1 MEGTMSQQEQEQTP
15 PDPMVEAMLA
25 QVRASLQWE
34 LSDDEM
40 AQVRSRIEGSLKQAA
55 TLRAFPLTNADEPD
69 FVFIPHR
76 EG

>member
-1 MEGTMSQQEQEQTP
+1 MSQQEQPQAA

-25 QVRASLQWE
+25 QVRAALAWE
-34 LSDDEM
+34 LSEEE
-40 AQVRSRIEGSLKQAA
+40 AAVVRGRIEGALKMAA
-55 TLRAFPLTNADEPD
+55 TLRAYPLTNADEPD

>member
-1 MEGTMSQQEQEQTP
+1 MAEQAQP
-15 PDPMVEAMLA
+15 AANPMVEAMLA
-25 QVRASLQWE
+25 QVRAALQWE
-34 LSDDEM
+34 LSEEE
-40 AQVRSRIEGSLKQAA
+40 AAVVRGRIEGSLKMAE

>member
-1 MEGTMSQQEQEQTP
+1 MSQQEPEQTQ

-25 QVRASLQWE
+25 QVRASLRWE
-34 LSDDEM
+34 LSEEEV
-40 AQVRSRIEGSLKQAA
+40 AVVRGRIEGSLKMAA
-55 TLRAFPLTNADEPD
+55 TLRAYPLTNADEPD